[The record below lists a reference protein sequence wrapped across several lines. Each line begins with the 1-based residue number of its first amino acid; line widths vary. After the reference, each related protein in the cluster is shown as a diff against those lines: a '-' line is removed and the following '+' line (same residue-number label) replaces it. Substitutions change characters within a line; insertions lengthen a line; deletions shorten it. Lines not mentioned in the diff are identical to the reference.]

1 MHQRRR
7 VCQHPACNTTT
18 YLSDESAI
26 THFQQKCFY
35 FPVLVKSLVGYTT
48 LTEELIKICMISHN
62 KDTCTEKLQL
72 STIEYFQIFSP
83 KTLKNVHVMKLQI
96 LSKTVHFQGNVLVL
110 FRLPHSVSHLLNFLT
125 QFCFVKLY
133 LIK

>member
-1 MHQRRR
+1 MTEFYDNEQRKRETGSCTR
-7 VCQHPACNTTT
+7 EDVCANIQRATPQRT
-18 YLSDESAI
+18 SQDESAI
-26 THFQQKCFY
+26 THFQEKCFY

-72 STIEYFQIFSP
+72 TIKEYFQSFSP

-96 LSKTVHFQGNVLVL
+96 LSKNVHFQGTVLVL
-110 FRLPHSVSHLLNFLT
+110 FRLLHSV
-125 QFCFVKLY
+125 
-133 LIK
+133 